1 MRVIECEVVRDD
13 ELEALP
19 YESVVPYSTDDVADS
34 LVVQVIVAPVAV
46 VDEATEEMV
55 GGVRSIPVEVVIMI
69 LVPNLLFPA
78 SSYET
83 GRT

>member
-55 GGVRSIPVEVVIMI
+55 GGVRSEHADVSNERIDPYPVPAEFVVY
-69 LVPNLLFPA
+69 A
-78 SSYET
+78 
-83 GRT
+83 RK